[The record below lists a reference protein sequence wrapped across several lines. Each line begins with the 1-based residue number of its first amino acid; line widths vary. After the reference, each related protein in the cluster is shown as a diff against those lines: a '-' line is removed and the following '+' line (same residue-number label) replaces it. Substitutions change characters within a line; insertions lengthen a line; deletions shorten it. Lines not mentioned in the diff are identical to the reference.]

1 MWNRI
6 LPKIK
11 DFFDLFRE
19 NKAMVIFAL
28 KGLFAGFIWSLI
40 FATPTYYIKWGF
52 CADLTTGIADMN
64 LFAVYSGISS
74 VITVVPMVLGA
85 LLGRPLLKLFKDPVK
100 MTCTLLTI
108 QSIGGCILFIAQIT
122 GLLQRAPWMFFLTM
136 FIMATGVGTDFVP
149 QTFVQMEVVD
159 YGIYKTGKDRSAL
172 TTVTDGFIT
181 KMQTAFS
188 TAIVGIVLTSIG
200 YVVEE
205 GNRFA
210 GDVSQIPTM
219 LNWFIVIM
227 GLIPAILG
235 VISVLIYRKYPIT
248 NQIRQEMKTF
258 FERNGK

>member
-1 MWNRI
+1 MT
-6 LPKIK
+6 L
-11 DFFDLFRE
+11 FD
-19 NKAMVIFAL
+19 AIPY
-28 KGLFAGFIWSLI
+28 FIIYS
-40 FATPTYYIKWGF
+40 TYIKWGF

-64 LFAVYSGISS
+64 LFAVYSG
-74 VITVVPMVLGA
+74 
-85 LLGRPLLKLFKDPVK
+85 
-100 MTCTLLTI
+100 
-108 QSIGGCILFIAQIT
+108 
-122 GLLQRAPWMFFLTM
+122 
-136 FIMATGVGTDFVP
+136 
-149 QTFVQMEVVD
+149 
-159 YGIYKTGKDRSAL
+159 
-172 TTVTDGFIT
+172 
-181 KMQTAFS
+181 
-188 TAIVGIVLTSIG
+188 IG